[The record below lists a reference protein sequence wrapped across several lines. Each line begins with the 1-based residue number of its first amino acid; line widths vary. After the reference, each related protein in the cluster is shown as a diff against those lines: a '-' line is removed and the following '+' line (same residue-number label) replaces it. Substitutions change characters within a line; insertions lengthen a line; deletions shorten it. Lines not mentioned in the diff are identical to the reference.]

1 MWLNDAMITN
11 TCYNSTDPNVGLSLN
26 SDFSTRKCYM
36 MDTGLLITQTFLD
49 GDYTDC
55 LLYTSGRCR
64 RLVECRSRWSPYH

>member
-11 TCYNSTDPNVGLSLN
+11 TCYNSSDPNVGLSLN

-49 GDYTDC
+49 NWLGISSKIDIT
-55 LLYTSGRCR
+55 LLS
-64 RLVECRSRWSPYH
+64 